1 MKRLML
7 VAVAALVLSF
17 GTSDVSADT
26 NPAATQSWQVQTAS
40 SSFTTTFTEGWF
52 ERDVVELGR
61 KCFKRCKRNCKWN
74 YKRCKRKFGKKY
86 CKRKKKKCKKR
97 CRRRCRY

>member
-7 VAVAALVLSF
+7 LAVAVIVLSF
-17 GTSDVSADT
+17 SAGDVSAD
-26 NPAATQSWQVQTAS
+26 AAAPDAPSWQIQTAA
-40 SSFTTTFTEGWF
+40 SSFTTNFTPGWF

-74 YKRCKRKFGKKY
+74 HKRCKRKFGKKY
-86 CKRKKKKCKKR
+86 CKRKKKKCKRR